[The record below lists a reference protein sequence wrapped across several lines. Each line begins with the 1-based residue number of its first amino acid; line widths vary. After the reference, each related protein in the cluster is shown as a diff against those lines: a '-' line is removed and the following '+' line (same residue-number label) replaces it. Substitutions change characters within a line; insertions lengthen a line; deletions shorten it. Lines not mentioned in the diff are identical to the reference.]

1 VTLALVTYFG
11 GLRIAEAKCDA
22 AVGSRGLPLD
32 EGPPDDLAAF
42 RRLQQQL
49 TLMGQTGFAER
60 LETLRVAKE
69 LWVAPGLGPDR
80 WAAYVEALGL
90 VRRIYIRRVA
100 LLDPLALLYP
110 RGAPA
115 TVPQAQQAAFAWL
128 SLGGAMRHEL
138 AHRDGAAEESLAS
151 SVELAWYEV
160 RWSHFM
166 TSLEGEDRA
175 AWEWAIDS
183 SAASARKGSRS
194 EEPTAQRTRRQR
206 PGGGGA
212 THSRA
217 PSSTPS

>member
-1 VTLALVTYFG
+1 MRTRDQLIGAVTLVVATYFG
-11 GLRIAEAKCDA
+11 VVRIAEAKCDA

-32 EGPPDDLAAF
+32 ESRPDDLAAF

-60 LETLRVAKE
+60 LESLRGAKE

-100 LLDPLALLYP
+100 LLDPLAHLYP

-115 TVPQAQQAAFAWL
+115 TVPRAAQAAFAWL

-138 AHRDGAAEESLAS
+138 AHRDGAVEEAPAYAAELG
-151 SVELAWYEV
+151 WYEEV
-160 RWSHFM
+160 RRSDFM
-166 TSLEGEDRA
+166 SSLEGENLA

-183 SAASARKGSRS
+183 SVASAQKAARLAGV
-194 EEPTAQRTRRQR
+194 PM
-206 PGGGGA
+206 
-212 THSRA
+212 
-217 PSSTPS
+217 PSSP